1 MHGKTISTFLAAGAL
16 AALAAP
22 VAADVKD
29 GVDAWSAGD
38 YAMAVREWS
47 QPAADGDPDAQFN
60 LAQAYRLGRGV
71 EADPR
76 QAEALYLL
84 AANQGHVKAADNY
97 GLLVFQDGRH
107 EDALPYVKAAAERGD
122 PRAQYLLGVAHFN
135 GDLVEKDWVRA
146 YALATLANSSGL
158 PQARGAITQMDEY
171 IPLALRQEAQLLAG
185 TLKSEAEAARASD
198 LAAADLATG
207 GTPEQMATP
216 RERPQ
221 QQTAN
226 AAASPPI
233 PERVVVARASDVQ
246 RAGADYTIAAP
257 EAAPP
262 STPGPLAAQPAP
274 AHVSTAPRAPVERSD
289 GPWKIQLGAF
299 GVAGNADRLWDR
311 LAIRP
316 ALSGAIKL
324 KEPAGRLT
332 KLLAGGFATQAEASR
347 ACAALKASGQDCLVT
362 K

>member
-1 MHGKTISTFLAAGAL
+1 MSGKTISTFLAAGAL

-22 VAADVKD
+22 AAADVKA

-38 YAMAVREWS
+38 YASAVREWS
-47 QPAADGDPDAQFN
+47 QPATEGDPDAQFN

-84 AANQGHVKAADNY
+84 AANQGHAKAADNY

-107 EDALPYVKAAAERGD
+107 EQALPYVKAAAERGD

-146 YALATLANSSGL
+146 YALATLANSAGL

-171 IPLALRQEAQLLAG
+171 IPLAQRQEAQLLAG

-198 LAAADLATG
+198 LAAADLAIG
-207 GTPEQMATP
+207 GAPEQMVARREKPQRQATSG
-216 RERPQ
+216 
-221 QQTAN
+221 
-226 AAASPPI
+226 AASPPI
-233 PERVVVARASDVQ
+233 PERVVVARAPDVE
-246 RAGADYTIAAP
+246 RAGADYTIPAAQ
-257 EAAPP
+257 EARP
-262 STPGPLAAQPAP
+262 STPAPAAQPAP
-274 AHVSTAPRAPVERSD
+274 ARLATPRAPSTRRD

-311 LAIRP
+311 LAANP
-316 ALSGAIKL
+316 ALSGATKL

-332 KLLAGGFATQAEASR
+332 KLLAGGFASQAEASR
-347 ACAALKASGQDCLVT
+347 ACAALNAGGQDCLVT
-362 K
+362 R